1 MARVY
6 LARIVNTGR
15 PIALKVA
22 LVSDEKGQSQN
33 VFYLA
38 LNNEVSILQH
48 LRHPNIVRIL
58 PILKS
63 GLAKAPFIARALD
76 VPGRPWYFVME
87 YLQGPHLE
95 ELTNRGKGISVG
107 NAVEV
112 AFQIGMAL
120 EFMHDRGYA
129 HLDIKPSNIMFRKP
143 IKSSADS
150 FEPVL
155 IDFGIAAKAKQV
167 VLDAGSIPF
176 LPPERLLYCIGELP
190 SDQITNLPAIDVY
203 GLGVTLYKMVTGRLP
218 FEISRRRD
226 IQSTVLNNLPPKPR
240 QFNSDIPP
248 RLERIILQSLAKAPD
263 DRPTINEMVTELDS
277 ILTMPQLSFTPSDN
291 RESPRRQWQDWLDR
305 YPRWTAGLG
314 VGALVLTLV
323 AMVFLIGQLSG
334 PDVQATETP
343 TVTAPLVTTRA
354 TQEEPTGSP
363 MPTAPPASSMPTR
376 ATPTWTPTS
385 TRAPT
390 PTRAPTLTPS
400 LTPRPRPTAT
410 PTP

>member
-1 MARVY
+1 MGSIRNNTLVGAYYVERPLQHGQGGMARVY

-15 PIALKVA
+15 PVALKVA
-22 LVSDEKGQSQN
+22 LVSDEKGQNQN

-76 VPGRPWYFVME
+76 IPGRPWYFVME
-87 YLQGPHLE
+87 YLQGPRLE
-95 ELTNRGKGISVG
+95 ELTERGNGLSIG

-129 HLDIKPSNIMFRKP
+129 HLDIKPSNIMFRKSV
-143 IKSSADS
+143 KSSADG

-240 QFNSDIPP
+240 QVNSDIPP

-277 ILTMPQLSFTPSDN
+277 ILTMPQLSFT
-291 RESPRRQWQDWLDR
+291 
-305 YPRWTAGLG
+305 WT
-314 VGALVLTLV
+314 V
-323 AMVFLIGQLSG
+323 
-334 PDVQATETP
+334 
-343 TVTAPLVTTRA
+343 
-354 TQEEPTGSP
+354 
-363 MPTAPPASSMPTR
+363 
-376 ATPTWTPTS
+376 
-385 TRAPT
+385 
-390 PTRAPTLTPS
+390 
-400 LTPRPRPTAT
+400 
-410 PTP
+410 